1 MPFYRYYDQKKVL
14 LKNEELEVIA
24 SMVGDIPDLFTIIPV
39 PKGINL
45 NQFLYP
51 ILVKEFPFLEIKL
64 WWRPY
69 TADKVTAKVEVV
81 GARA

>member
-24 SMVGDIPDLFTIIPV
+24 SMVGDIPDLITIIPV

-51 ILVKEFPFLEIKL
+51 MLAKEFPRLEMKL
-64 WWRPY
+64 WWRPCI
-69 TADKVTAKVEVV
+69 ANKVTAKVEVV
-81 GARA
+81 GARG

>member
-24 SMVGDIPDLFTIIPV
+24 SMVGDIPDLITIIPV

-45 NQFLYP
+45 NQFGSIVQTMP
-51 ILVKEFPFLEIKL
+51 S
-64 WWRPY
+64 
-69 TADKVTAKVEVV
+69 
-81 GARA
+81 